1 MSKHVKIM
9 GAKMHKKKVLIVD
22 DERDAL
28 FILEK
33 ELTAK
38 GYSVI
43 AADNGSS
50 ALNLA
55 KSEHPDLIILD
66 IWMPGMDGAEVAEK
80 LREDART
87 KDIPVIFLTCLFQ
100 KGEGEEEGRV
110 VAGKVL
116 IAKPYSIDA
125 LSTQIERL
133 VNWQCVHR

>member
-1 MSKHVKIM
+1 MDTKKI
-9 GAKMHKKKVLIVD
+9 LIVD
-22 DERDAL
+22 DEKEAL

-33 ELTAK
+33 ELTAR

-43 AADNGSS
+43 AADNGSD

-55 KSEHPDLIILD
+55 KSEYPDLIILD
-66 IWMPGMDGAEVAEK
+66 IWMPEMDGAEVAAK
-80 LREDART
+80 LKEDPKT

-100 KGEGEEEGRV
+100 KREGEEEGRV

-116 IAKPYSIDA
+116 IAKPYSIGA

>member
-1 MSKHVKIM
+1 MDQN
-9 GAKMHKKKVLIVD
+9 KVLVVD
-22 DERDAL
+22 DEKDAVA
-28 FILEK
+28 ILEK

-80 LREDART
+80 LGEDAGT

-100 KGEGEEEGRV
+100 KREGEDEGRV

-116 IAKPYSIDA
+116 IAKPYSIYA
-125 LSTQIERL
+125 LSTQIDRL

>member
-1 MSKHVKIM
+1 
-9 GAKMHKKKVLIVD
+9 MHKKKILIVD

-33 ELTAK
+33 ELAAR
-38 GYSVI
+38 GYYII
-43 AADNGSS
+43 AADNGND

-80 LREDART
+80 LGEDART

-100 KGEGEEEGRV
+100 KREGEEGRV

-116 IAKPYSIDA
+116 IAKPYSIGA

>member
-1 MSKHVKIM
+1 MDTKKI
-9 GAKMHKKKVLIVD
+9 LIVD

-28 FILEK
+28 FMLEK

-43 AADNGSS
+43 TADNGSS

-55 KSEHPDLIILD
+55 KSEYPDLIILD
-66 IWMPGMDGAEVAEK
+66 IWMPGMDGTEVAEK
-80 LREDART
+80 LAKDART

-100 KGEGEEEGRV
+100 KREGEEEGRV

-125 LSTQIERL
+125 LSTQIERIG
-133 VNWQCVHR
+133 NWQCVHR

>member
-1 MSKHVKIM
+1 ME
-9 GAKMHKKKVLIVD
+9 AKMHKKKVLIVD

-43 AADNGSS
+43 AANNGSS

-80 LREDART
+80 LGEDAGT

-100 KGEGEEEGRV
+100 KSEEEEGRV

-125 LSTQIERL
+125 LTTQIEKL

>member
-1 MSKHVKIM
+1 MDTKKI
-9 GAKMHKKKVLIVD
+9 LIVD

-66 IWMPGMDGAEVAEK
+66 IWMPGMDGPEVAAK
-80 LREDART
+80 LGEDPKT

-100 KGEGEEEGRV
+100 KREGEEQGRV

-116 IAKPYSIDA
+116 IAKPYSIEG
-125 LSTQIERL
+125 LSAQIERL
-133 VNWQCVHR
+133 ANWQCVHR

>member
-1 MSKHVKIM
+1 
-9 GAKMHKKKVLIVD
+9 MHKKKVLIVD
-22 DERDAL
+22 DEKDAL

-43 AADNGSS
+43 AADNGNS
-50 ALNLA
+50 ALDLA
-55 KSEHPDLIILD
+55 KSEHLDLIILD

-80 LREDART
+80 LREDAGT

-100 KGEGEEEGRV
+100 KREGEEEGRV

-125 LSTQIERL
+125 LATQIERL

>member
-1 MSKHVKIM
+1 MDTKKI
-9 GAKMHKKKVLIVD
+9 LIVD

-28 FILEK
+28 FVLEK
-33 ELTAK
+33 ELTAR
-38 GYSVI
+38 GYAVI
-43 AADNGSS
+43 AADNGNR

-66 IWMPGMDGAEVAEK
+66 IWMPGMDGAEVAAQLK
-80 LREDART
+80 EDPGT
-87 KDIPVIFLTCLFQ
+87 KDIPLIFLTCLFQ
-100 KGEGEEEGRV
+100 KREGNEEGHV

>member
-1 MSKHVKIM
+1 MDTKKI
-9 GAKMHKKKVLIVD
+9 LIVD
-22 DERDAL
+22 DEEDAL
-28 FILEK
+28 FVLEK
-33 ELTAK
+33 ELTAR
-38 GYSVI
+38 GYSVV

-55 KSEHPDLIILD
+55 RSERPDLIILD
-66 IWMPGMDGAEVAEK
+66 IWMPGTDGTEVAEK
-80 LREDART
+80 LREDDRT

-100 KGEGEEEGRV
+100 KREGEEEGRV

-125 LSTQIERL
+125 LSTQIERH

>member
-1 MSKHVKIM
+1 MDTKKI
-9 GAKMHKKKVLIVD
+9 LIVD

-43 AADNGSS
+43 VADNGSS

-80 LREDART
+80 LGEDTGT

-100 KGEGEEEGRV
+100 KSEEEEGRV

-125 LSTQIERL
+125 LSTQIEKL
-133 VNWQCVHR
+133 VSWQCVHR

>member
-1 MSKHVKIM
+1 MDTKKI
-9 GAKMHKKKVLIVD
+9 LIVD
-22 DERDAL
+22 DEKDAL

-33 ELTAK
+33 ELAAR

-43 AADNGSS
+43 VADNGSD

-66 IWMPGMDGAEVAEK
+66 IWMPGMDGPEVAEK
-80 LREDART
+80 LQEDPKT
-87 KDIPVIFLTCLFQ
+87 KHIPVIFLTCLFQ
-100 KGEGEEEGRV
+100 KREEEEQGRV

-116 IAKPYSIDA
+116 IAKPYSIDG
-125 LSTQIERL
+125 LSAQIERL

>member
-1 MSKHVKIM
+1 MDTKKI
-9 GAKMHKKKVLIVD
+9 LIVD
-22 DERDAL
+22 DEKDAL
-28 FILEK
+28 FILER
-33 ELTAK
+33 ELAAR

-43 AADNGSS
+43 VADNGND

-80 LREDART
+80 LGEDAGT

-100 KGEGEEEGRV
+100 KSEGEEEGRV

-125 LSTQIERL
+125 LTTQIERL

>member
-1 MSKHVKIM
+1 MDTKKI
-9 GAKMHKKKVLIVD
+9 LIVD

-28 FILEK
+28 FVLDK
-33 ELTAK
+33 ELTGR

-55 KSEHPDLIILD
+55 KSERPDLIILD
-66 IWMPGMDGAEVAEK
+66 IWMPGMDGAKVAAELK
-80 LREDART
+80 EDPRT

-100 KGEGEEEGRV
+100 KREGKEEGRV